1 MNENVKIFVGL
12 LAPAATFVAFFFSVF
27 LENYVLGVFLSIFGI
42 SSWLFFTF
50 IVKSYWHQITG
61 NVIIVF
67 GALLALSV
75 FLDVGIERNMFG
87 GLSFLSKGIAYST
100 ILLFFSVLLGVLFK
114 NMAPNIS
121 TSKPQKISRDPI
133 AASDIN
139 NNDLEKNAD
148 DAEMSD
154 HYEEDDPE
162 YLDDGEEYYLGYEE
176 YFQEDDEE

>member
-12 LAPAATFVAFFFSVF
+12 LAPTATFVAFFFSVF

-42 SSWLFFTF
+42 SSWLFFAF
-50 IVKSYWHQITG
+50 VMKSYWHQITG

-67 GALLALSV
+67 GALLALSI
-75 FLDVGIERNMFG
+75 FLDAGIERNMFG
-87 GLSFLSKGIAYST
+87 GLNFLSKGIAYST

-114 NMAPNIS
+114 NMAPNSS
-121 TSKPQKISRDPI
+121 TSKPQKFSRDPI

-148 DAEMSD
+148 TSEMSN
-154 HYEEDDPE
+154 YYMEDDPD
-162 YLDDGEEYYLGYEE
+162 YLDYDEESFPGYEQ
-176 YFQEDDEE
+176 YFQDDDEE